1 MIHPEL
7 PPEDVYATAKKIRF
21 VRNRLARLREA
32 LGRPLRILD
41 FGCGNAV
48 QMGQYLIN
56 GTDLYVGVDMHE
68 PSLAYA
74 RAHFGGMAARFV
86 ARAPEESRFDV
97 LIVSEVLE
105 HLDDPGAELGALVL
119 KHLESDGVV
128 LGSVP
133 NGYGLT
139 EIEKYIDK
147 KLRLYRGLRACVHQ
161 VRRCTSHGEPQKAT
175 ELPYNHDSGH
185 VQFFTR
191 SKLRMVAATAGLELV
206 ELRKGTV
213 LGADLSGVTLLR
225 PQFMIQF
232 NTWVADYVPY
242 WAAATWFFRLER
254 ARVR

>member
-1 MIHPEL
+1 MSSDL
-7 PPEDVYATAKKIRF
+7 RRLSGKPPAETF
-21 VRNRLARLREA
+21 ERLA
-32 LGRPLRILD
+32 
-41 FGCGNAV
+41 
-48 QMGQYLIN
+48 
-56 GTDLYVGVDMHE
+56 
-68 PSLAYA
+68 
-74 RAHFGGMAARFV
+74 
-86 ARAPEESRFDV
+86 
-97 LIVSEVLE
+97 
-105 HLDDPGAELGALVL
+105 GALRRKL
-119 KHLESDGVV
+119 WAKLEPIVD
-128 LGSVP
+128 
-133 NGYGLT
+133 YT
-139 EIEKYIDK
+139 RTFK
-147 KLRLYRGLRACVHQ
+147 
-161 VRRCTSHGEPQKAT
+161 PQKAT